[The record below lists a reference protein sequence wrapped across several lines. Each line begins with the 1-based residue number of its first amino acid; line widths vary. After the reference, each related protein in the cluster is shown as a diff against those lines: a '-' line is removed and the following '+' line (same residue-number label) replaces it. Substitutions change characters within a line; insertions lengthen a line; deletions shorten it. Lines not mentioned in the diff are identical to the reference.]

1 MDYFERYKKVN
12 TSYGITLS
20 QHVIEASRQSAARS
34 FYSSPT
40 LTDIKVNG
48 EKAKSVVSIYQK
60 DFFDRTFL
68 FPPDS
73 EHAKIGN
80 YIEHRNYTY
89 LVMRSND
96 NDIYPNL
103 YGKLCNEDFKL
114 PTEKKKVKVK
124 GHNGAFTYKYEY
136 EYESIPI
143 VVDVKGYSISDNAI
157 LPLTEGRVIIY
168 MRYESRYLNHVTLN
182 YEFELFNDTY
192 KITDIQLDKVVG
204 DEGYIALS
212 AQKAV
217 ENEYEH

>member
-1 MDYFERYKKVN
+1 
-12 TSYGITLS
+12 
-20 QHVIEASRQSAARS
+20 
-34 FYSSPT
+34 
-40 LTDIKVNG
+40 
-48 EKAKSVVSIYQK
+48 
-60 DFFDRTFL
+60 
-68 FPPDS
+68 
-73 EHAKIGN
+73 
-80 YIEHRNYTY
+80 
-89 LVMRSND
+89 
-96 NDIYPNL
+96 
-103 YGKLCNEDFKL
+103 
-114 PTEKKKVKVK
+114 
-124 GHNGAFTYKYEY
+124 GHNGEFTYKYEY